1 MIGSHLFRI
10 QEVNDHIIVYIVD
23 DMSTFCT
30 GVHCRM
36 YLDLNLRLVY
46 IHSVQGVLS
55 KFLLYHYQWYDK
67 IFFFQFWLK
76 LFPKFINLFWQKTF
90 NNSKMCELGQPIFFF
105 FDYTVNVWCQKIWNF
120 GGTPWDSQDIFFNH
134 FSIFRG
140 QNLNFFV

>member
-10 QEVNDHIIVYIVD
+10 QEANDHIIVYIVD
-23 DMSTFCT
+23 DMSIFCT

-67 IFFFQFWLK
+67 IFFFFNFDLNYS
-76 LFPKFINLFWQKTF
+76 PNLSTFFDKKHSIIQKCV
-90 NNSKMCELGQPIFFF
+90 NWGSQFFF
-105 FDYTVNVWCQKIWNF
+105 FLITLLMYDAKKFGILVGHHGTLKIYF
-120 GGTPWDSQDIFFNH
+120 LIIFLFFEDIIW
-134 FSIFRG
+134 IF
-140 QNLNFFV
+140 